1 MGREGK
7 GLRVGV
13 ISRMPKQPHKSEDS
27 VLETGDLQE
36 MAFESTLKAIASSML
51 RETMNLKKLD

>member
-7 GLRVGV
+7 GLR
-13 ISRMPKQPHKSEDS
+13 ISRMPKQPHKSEDI